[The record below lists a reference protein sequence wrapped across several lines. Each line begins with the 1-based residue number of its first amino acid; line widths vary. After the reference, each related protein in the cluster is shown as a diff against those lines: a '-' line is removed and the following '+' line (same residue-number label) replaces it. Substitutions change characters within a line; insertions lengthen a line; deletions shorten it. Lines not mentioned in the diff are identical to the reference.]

1 MAIGS
6 ENKYTKEQRRKAKYI
21 EDSDEEAAVSHKKTE
36 HIARTTK
43 NKQSG
48 ADDLT
53 NEGTATSEWQK
64 KTVRKDSA
72 KNTVKNKH
80 ALAESTALE
89 QQPID
94 ALRKKARKKHISGSS
109 SMTQLELIHALRSG

>member
-36 HIARTTK
+36 HIARTGK

-72 KNTVKNKH
+72 KNAVKNTH
-80 ALAESTALE
+80 ALAEPTALE

-94 ALRKKARKKHISGSS
+94 VLRKKARKKHISGSS
-109 SMTQLELIHALRSG
+109 SMTQLELIHALRSR